1 MRNFMQRRAS
11 SLHYQT
17 FPTTPPETSGPPPV
31 DGFSSPLS
39 NTYSQNADNS
49 SSKTGDTRVKSD
61 NNSTPLPIKQL
72 TILAIISLSE
82 QTALNSFS
90 PYLPEMTSSFP
101 DVDKRKVGLYVGI
114 IASSFA
120 AAQFGTNLFWGRLSD
135 KIGRKPVILAGTL
148 LTALCFLAFGFCRT
162 LFQAVVV
169 QAVMGLVNGN
179 AGIVST
185 VLGEITDKSNQ
196 SAAFSYLPVVYGIG
210 GITGPL
216 IGGIL
221 VHSSRTGIFS
231 EYPYLLPNIVAA
243 ILLLLELFVSIFL
256 LDESLEEAQ
265 SLPPLGKRVK
275 NLFVWLWQFTAGTRP
290 RYLRTSSSNNRDL
303 SSQREEQED
312 YFGGEAATSTL
323 FPEMSTPPPYRSV
336 ITPEIAILL
345 ITYSIFNLSNISYNS
360 LYPIFVSSE
369 PPTGRGLF
377 PKEIGLS
384 LAFVGTISIVFQ
396 LLLFGPIQERLG
408 NHWGY
413 RLGLFGFTI
422 AFWAMPFVGYYDD
435 CDPSSKFWLW
445 AELGGVLFLK
455 TLSTVIGLTCAMLLI
470 TNGSPNASTLG
481 TLNGLAQTL
490 SAGGRAIGPLVSGGL
505 FTAATT
511 VPKGEFLAWGVFGV
525 IAGVGLILSMISV
538 KGRALEAIDEEEGE
552 NEDEGGD
559 NESSRLLRDRS
570 GRREL

>member
-1 MRNFMQRRAS
+1 MQRRAS

-17 FPTTPPETSGPPPV
+17 FPTTPPATSGPPPV

-39 NTYSQNADNS
+39 NTYSQNADNN
-49 SSKTGDTRVKSD
+49 SSKTGDTGAKSD
-61 NNSTPLPIKQL
+61 NSTPIPIKQL
-72 TILAIISLSE
+72 TILAVISLAE

-101 DVDKRKVGLYVGI
+101 DVDKRKVGLFVGI

-120 AAQFGTNLFWGRLSD
+120 AAQFGTNFFWGRLSD

-162 LFQAVVV
+162 LFQAVAV

-221 VHSSRTGIFS
+221 VHSSRTGVFS

-243 ILLLLELFVSIFL
+243 VLLLLDLLVSIFL
-256 LDESLEEAQ
+256 LDESLKEAQ

-275 NLFVWLWQFTAGTRP
+275 NLFVWLWQFTAGAKP
-290 RYLRTSSSNNRDL
+290 GYLHTSSNNRD
-303 SSQREEQED
+303 SSSRGEEHED
-312 YFGGEAATSTL
+312 YFGDEIATSAL
-323 FPEMSTPPPYRSV
+323 FPEISTPPSYRSI
-336 ITPEIAILL
+336 ITPEIAVLL

-396 LLLFGPIQERLG
+396 LLLFGPMQERLG

-435 CDPSSKFWLW
+435 HDPSSKFWLW

-511 VPKGEFLAWGVFGV
+511 VPKGEFLAWGVFGG

-538 KGRALEAIDEEEGE
+538 KGRALETIDEEEGE
-552 NEDEGGD
+552 NEDEEGD
-559 NESSRLLRDRS
+559 NESSGLLRDRS
-570 GRREL
+570 GHREL

>member
-1 MRNFMQRRAS
+1 
-11 SLHYQT
+11 
-17 FPTTPPETSGPPPV
+17 
-31 DGFSSPLS
+31 
-39 NTYSQNADNS
+39 
-49 SSKTGDTRVKSD
+49 
-61 NNSTPLPIKQL
+61 
-72 TILAIISLSE
+72 
-82 QTALNSFS
+82 
-90 PYLPEMTSSFP
+90 
-101 DVDKRKVGLYVGI
+101 
-114 IASSFA
+114 
-120 AAQFGTNLFWGRLSD
+120 
-135 KIGRKPVILAGTL
+135 
-148 LTALCFLAFGFCRT
+148 
-162 LFQAVVV
+162 
-169 QAVMGLVNGN
+169 MGLVNGN
-179 AGIVST
+179 AGMAVLRILMRGSVNAISKTGYLGIVST

-221 VHSSRTGIFS
+221 VHSSRTGVFS

-243 ILLLLELFVSIFL
+243 VLLLLELLVSIFL
-256 LDESLEEAQ
+256 LDESLKEAK

-275 NLFVWLWQFTAGTRP
+275 NLFVWLWQFTAGVRP
-290 RYLRTSSSNNRDL
+290 GYLRTSSSNNRDL
-303 SSQREEQED
+303 SSRGEEHED
-312 YFGGEAATSTL
+312 YFGDEAATSTL
-323 FPEMSTPPPYRSV
+323 FPEISTPPSYRSI

-345 ITYSIFNLSNISYNS
+345 ITYSIFNLSNISFNS

-384 LAFVGTISIVFQ
+384 LAFVGTVSIVFQ
-396 LLLFGPIQERLG
+396 LLLFGPMQERLG

-435 CDPSSKFWLW
+435 HDPSSKFWLW

-511 VPKGEFLAWGVFGV
+511 VPKGEFLAWGVFGG

-552 NEDEGGD
+552 NEDEEGD
-559 NESSRLLRDRS
+559 NESSGLLRDRS
-570 GRREL
+570 ERREL